1 MADFAT
7 KQGEV
12 ILVVY
17 GKDGES
23 EAVDVHFRPRLQT
36 ALGFPHCGAV
46 SAAAGRVGSG
56 GSSSGSVGGGRLP
69 FGLARVAKP
78 YQMEKFLVA
87 APPPSGDAPAAPVLP
102 RRHRWSRVAAE
113 LDGRIDARFR
123 HRESVRLRDSFSEIR
138 TFSHNYYMEGQE
150 RCTTYM
156 NRVVNDSVL
165 GFQAVREGISAMEF
179 DKKGIYL
186 ASVTASGCL
195 TVHDFE
201 TLYCSTYGPSRGL
214 PDESSNYLLHISN
227 SMPLCAVRWNP
238 ANQDEIVCVSR
249 QTDMVL
255 LFDIGCVSSTPTEIL
270 RKGRSRYPVLSEF
283 RKGLTDVAFSSDDK
297 SWLFASGLDGA
308 VFMWDMRLSKKH
320 CLELIGHPESQF
332 SSVKLNIDNRTVFAA
347 TKEGTVHAWDL
358 RGGRASAAFQSHNEV
373 QQLSS
378 VKISTLLGKIPSLK
392 DQTNIVSSEILSID
406 FNPSCSYQLAF
417 HLDNGWSGALNIN
430 TLSVSHLHCPP
441 PDWLEHMN
449 FMWQK
454 LHRKPTWLPT
464 SSIYAVGSASNTVGM
479 HLLDFHPDTSSACH
493 VDYNEEIRGSDEKKP
508 AANKF
513 IPSSQRV
520 VSCAAHP
527 FCHTILA
534 GTQCQPVSCA
544 VDAAADPDRGCPG
557 LLAGGAVGVAV
568 RKGGGMGDA
577 CSPSL
582 EALDSSHRRRQRWH
596 RDFDRG
602 MRAAVVSGAG
612 TGTAATV
619 SCAAGRMV

>member
-1 MADFAT
+1 
-7 KQGEV
+7 
-12 ILVVY
+12 
-17 GKDGES
+17 S
-23 EAVDVHFRPRLQT
+23 PRLS
-36 ALGFPHCGAV
+36 ALRRGL
-46 SAAAGRVGSG
+46 SG
-56 GSSSGSVGGGRLP
+56 GRRRGLRRLELRQRRRRTAS
-69 FGLARVAKP
+69 FWSCARRKSKPSFDDSFPKLSP

-87 APPPSGDAPAAPVLP
+87 APPPSGDAPAAPVPP

-534 GTQCQPVSCA
+534 GTQFSS
-544 VDAAADPDRGCPG
+544 
-557 LLAGGAVGVAV
+557 LLVLSQ
-568 RKGGGMGDA
+568 KQE
-577 CSPSL
+577 SIKNS
-582 EALDSSHRRRQRWH
+582 E
-596 RDFDRG
+596 
-602 MRAAVVSGAG
+602 
-612 TGTAATV
+612 
-619 SCAAGRMV
+619 

>member
-1 MADFAT
+1 
-7 KQGEV
+7 
-12 ILVVY
+12 
-17 GKDGES
+17 
-23 EAVDVHFRPRLQT
+23 
-36 ALGFPHCGAV
+36 
-46 SAAAGRVGSG
+46 
-56 GSSSGSVGGGRLP
+56 
-69 FGLARVAKP
+69 
-78 YQMEKFLVA
+78 MEKFLVA
-87 APPPSGDAPAAPVLP
+87 APPPSGDAPAAPVPP

-508 AANKF
+508 AANRF

-534 GTQCQPVSCA
+534 GTQFSS
-544 VDAAADPDRGCPG
+544 
-557 LLAGGAVGVAV
+557 LLVLSQ
-568 RKGGGMGDA
+568 KQE
-577 CSPSL
+577 SIKNS
-582 EALDSSHRRRQRWH
+582 E
-596 RDFDRG
+596 
-602 MRAAVVSGAG
+602 
-612 TGTAATV
+612 
-619 SCAAGRMV
+619 

>member
-1 MADFAT
+1 MLT
-7 KQGEV
+7 WHGEV

-17 GKDGES
+17 AKDGEL
-23 EAVDVHFRPRLQT
+23 EAVAFRIAARPQRRP
-36 ALGFPHCGAV
+36 AAWAPAARAPAAPAADGFLLV
-46 SAAAGRVGSG
+46 LR
-56 GSSSGSVGGGRLP
+56 
-69 FGLARVAKP
+69 AKSKPSFDDSFPKLSP

-87 APPPSGDAPAAPVLP
+87 APPPSGDAPAAPVPP

-123 HRESVRLRDSFSEIR
+123 HRESVRLRDSFSESIWKERNNRVFYQQQHSWPDVARAAAEEAALWRSAGLLPELTISIRVAKFMPGDITFIR

-332 SSVKLNIDNRTVFAA
+332 SSVKLNIDNRTMFAA

-534 GTQCQPVSCA
+534 GTQFSS
-544 VDAAADPDRGCPG
+544 
-557 LLAGGAVGVAV
+557 LLVLSQ
-568 RKGGGMGDA
+568 KQE
-577 CSPSL
+577 SIKNS
-582 EALDSSHRRRQRWH
+582 E
-596 RDFDRG
+596 
-602 MRAAVVSGAG
+602 
-612 TGTAATV
+612 
-619 SCAAGRMV
+619 